1 VFGGSR
7 YGVQQ
12 AELSGQQQD
21 ARAAALANLNAQ
33 NFGQAQAGAAN
44 QMERQRL
51 AGLGIA
57 GLGQQQSQLAGQAQA
72 LLGQDVNALL
82 GIGGMQQ
89 QYAQQQEDI
98 RRQNLMQPM
107 LQPYQ
112 QLGFYGDILQ
122 GAPTSSQMINTA
134 QGPGVSPMQ
143 QAIGTGIGAMTGI
156 AGLKKLGVV

>member
-1 VFGGSR
+1 MFPSH
-7 YGVQQ
+7 
-12 AELSGQQQD
+12 D
-21 ARAAALANLNAQ
+21 
-33 NFGQAQAGAAN
+33 
-44 QMERQRL
+44 
-51 AGLGIA
+51 LG
-57 GLGQQQSQLAGQAQA
+57 GQAQA
-72 LLGQDVNALL
+72 LMGQDVNSLL

-122 GAPTSSQMINTA
+122 GAPTSSQMINTS
-134 QGPGVSPMQ
+134 QSMGPSPMQ